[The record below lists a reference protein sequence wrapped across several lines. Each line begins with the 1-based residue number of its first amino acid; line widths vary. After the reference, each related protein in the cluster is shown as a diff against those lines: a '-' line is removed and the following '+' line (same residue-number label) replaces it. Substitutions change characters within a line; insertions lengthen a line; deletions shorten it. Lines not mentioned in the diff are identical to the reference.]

1 LKADPFVS
9 ILYKDLS
16 RPPESEDGPC
26 PMRSTASWR
35 RIRPTSATSRTRC
48 ARSIASVTPDA
59 DEYLKLGWKV
69 IWYGFG
75 PQMPDQFA
83 VVMPT
88 RNHVGLGSPT
98 GPTSGPEGKLEGTGK
113 RMRHVKLRTAADAED
128 PAIAALLRAQVALL
142 RAERA
147 APKGKAR
154 PKASKKKAA
163 ARPKARKKV
172 AARRKV
178 RKATAR

>member
-1 LKADPFVS
+1 MADEIDRFLAAYSPE
-9 ILYKDLS
+9 IRDLTHQV
-16 RPPESEDGPC
+16 R
-26 PMRSTASWR
+26 AL
-35 RIRPTSATSRTRC
+35 
-48 ARSIASVTPDA
+48 IASVTPDA

-75 PQMPDQFA
+75 PKMPDQFA

-88 RNHVGLGSPT
+88 RNHVGLGFAYGSDLPD
-98 GPTSGPEGKLEGTGK
+98 PKGKLEGSGK

-147 APKGKAR
+147 APTG
-154 PKASKKKAA
+154 
-163 ARPKARKKV
+163 KARKKARKKAPKKAGRAASSRRKRASARSGAR
-172 AARRKV
+172 AAR
-178 RKATAR
+178 AR

>member
-1 LKADPFVS
+1 MSDEIGRFLEAYTPD
-9 ILYKDLS
+9 IRDLTHQV
-16 RPPESEDGPC
+16 R
-26 PMRSTASWR
+26 AL
-35 RIRPTSATSRTRC
+35 
-48 ARSIASVTPDA
+48 IASVAPDA

-75 PQMPDQFA
+75 PKMPDQFA

-88 RNHVGLGSPT
+88 RNHVGLGFAYGCDLPD
-98 GPTSGPEGKLEGTGK
+98 PKGKLEGTGK
-113 RMRHVKLRTAADAED
+113 RMRHVKLRTAADAAD

>member
-1 LKADPFVS
+1 MADEIDRFLEAYTPD
-9 ILYKDLS
+9 IRDLTHQV
-16 RPPESEDGPC
+16 R
-26 PMRSTASWR
+26 AL
-35 RIRPTSATSRTRC
+35 
-48 ARSIASVTPDA
+48 IASVTPDA

-75 PQMPDQFA
+75 PKMPDQFA

-88 RNHVGLGSPT
+88 RNHVGLGFAYGSDLPD
-98 GPTSGPEGKLEGTGK
+98 PRRKLEGTGK
-113 RMRHVKLRTAADAED
+113 RMRHVKLRTAADAAD

-147 APKGKAR
+147 APRAG
-154 PKASKKKAA
+154 KKKAA

-172 AARRKV
+172 AARRKA
-178 RKATAR
+178 RKATAQ

>member
-1 LKADPFVS
+1 MSDEIDRFLEAYPPD
-9 ILYKDLS
+9 IRDLTH
-16 RPPESEDGPC
+16 RV
-26 PMRSTASWR
+26 RAL
-35 RIRPTSATSRTRC
+35 
-48 ARSIASVTPDA
+48 IASVTPDA

-75 PQMPDQFA
+75 PKMPDQFA

-88 RNHVGLGSPT
+88 RNHVGLGFAYGSDLPDPK
-98 GPTSGPEGKLEGTGK
+98 GRLEGTGK
-113 RMRHVKLRTAADAED
+113 RMRHVKLRTAAEAED

-147 APKGKAR
+147 APKAG
-154 PKASKKKAA
+154 KKKAA

>member
-1 LKADPFVS
+1 MSDEIDRFLEAYTPD
-9 ILYKDLS
+9 IRDLTHQV
-16 RPPESEDGPC
+16 R
-26 PMRSTASWR
+26 AL
-35 RIRPTSATSRTRC
+35 
-48 ARSIASVTPDA
+48 IASVTPDA

-75 PQMPDQFA
+75 PKMPDQFA

-88 RNHVGLGSPT
+88 RNHVGLGFAYGADLPD
-98 GPTSGPEGKLEGTGK
+98 PKGKLEGTGK
-113 RMRHVKLRTAADAED
+113 RMRHVKLRTAAEAAD

-154 PKASKKKAA
+154 PKAPKKAGKKA
-163 ARPKARKKV
+163 GKKPARKPAKKAGR
-172 AARRKV
+172 AASSPRK
-178 RKATAR
+178 RA

>member
-1 LKADPFVS
+1 MADEIDRFLEGYTPE
-9 ILYKDLS
+9 IRDLTHQV
-16 RPPESEDGPC
+16 RVL
-26 PMRSTASWR
+26 
-35 RIRPTSATSRTRC
+35 
-48 ARSIASVTPDA
+48 IASVTPDA

-75 PQMPDQFA
+75 PKMPDQFA

-88 RNHVGLGSPT
+88 RNHVGLGFAYGCDLPD
-98 GPTSGPEGKLEGTGK
+98 PKGKLEGTGK
-113 RMRHVKLRTAADAED
+113 RMRHVKLRTAAEAAD

-154 PKASKKKAA
+154 PKATKKAGKKAGKKPAKKAGRA
-163 ARPKARKKV
+163 ASS
-172 AARRKV
+172 RRK
-178 RKATAR
+178 RA

>member
-1 LKADPFVS
+1 MSDEIDRFLEAYPPD
-9 ILYKDLS
+9 IRDLTHQV
-16 RPPESEDGPC
+16 R
-26 PMRSTASWR
+26 AL
-35 RIRPTSATSRTRC
+35 
-48 ARSIASVTPDA
+48 IASVTPNA

-75 PQMPDQFA
+75 PKMPDQFA

-88 RNHVGLGSPT
+88 RNHVGLGFAYGRDLPD
-98 GPTSGPEGKLEGTGK
+98 PKGKLEGTGK

-154 PKASKKKAA
+154 ARAKAPKKSAKKVGKKPAKKAA
-163 ARPKARKKV
+163 RAASSLRRRASAR
-172 AARRKV
+172 
-178 RKATAR
+178 

>member
-1 LKADPFVS
+1 MSDEIDRFLEAYTPD
-9 ILYKDLS
+9 IRDLTH
-16 RPPESEDGPC
+16 RV
-26 PMRSTASWR
+26 RAL
-35 RIRPTSATSRTRC
+35 
-48 ARSIASVTPDA
+48 IASVTPDA

-75 PQMPDQFA
+75 PKMPDQFA

-88 RNHVGLGSPT
+88 RHHVGLGFAYGSDLPD
-98 GPTSGPEGKLEGTGK
+98 PKGKLEGTGK
-113 RMRHVKLRTAADAED
+113 RMRHVKLRTAADAAD

-154 PKASKKKAA
+154 LKVPKRASKKASKKAGPAA
-163 ARPKARKKV
+163 SS
-172 AARRKV
+172 RRK
-178 RKATAR
+178 RASAR

>member
-1 LKADPFVS
+1 MSDEIDRFLEGYTPD
-9 ILYKDLS
+9 IRDLTHQV
-16 RPPESEDGPC
+16 R
-26 PMRSTASWR
+26 AL
-35 RIRPTSATSRTRC
+35 
-48 ARSIASVTPDA
+48 IASVTPDA

-75 PQMPDQFA
+75 PKMPDQFA

-88 RNHVGLGSPT
+88 RNHVGLGFAYGSDLPD
-98 GPTSGPEGKLEGTGK
+98 PKRKLEGTGK
-113 RMRHVKLRTAADAED
+113 RMRHVKLRTAGDVAD

-154 PKASKKKAA
+154 PKAPKKAGKKPA
-163 ARPKARKKV
+163 KKAGRG
-172 AARRKV
+172 ASSRRK
-178 RKATAR
+178 RA

>member
-1 LKADPFVS
+1 MADEIDRF
-9 ILYKDLS
+9 LAAY
-16 RPPESEDGPC
+16 PPE
-26 PMRSTASWR
+26 
-35 RIRPTSATSRTRC
+35 IRDLTHQVRAL
-48 ARSIASVTPDA
+48 IASVTPDA

-75 PQMPDQFA
+75 PKMPDQFA

-88 RNHVGLGSPT
+88 RNHVGLGFAYGRDLPD
-98 GPTSGPEGKLEGTGK
+98 PKVKLEGTGK
-113 RMRHVKLRTAADAED
+113 RMRHVKLRTAGDVAD

-147 APKGKAR
+147 APKAGK
-154 PKASKKKAA
+154 KKKAA
-163 ARPKARKKV
+163 ARPTARKKV

>member
-1 LKADPFVS
+1 MSDEIDRFLEAYPPD
-9 ILYKDLS
+9 IRDLTHQV
-16 RPPESEDGPC
+16 R
-26 PMRSTASWR
+26 AL
-35 RIRPTSATSRTRC
+35 
-48 ARSIASVTPDA
+48 IASVTPDA

-75 PQMPDQFA
+75 PKMPDQFA

-88 RNHVGLGSPT
+88 RNHVGLGFAYGSDLPD
-98 GPTSGPEGKLEGTGK
+98 PKGKLEGTGK

-154 PKASKKKAA
+154 PKASKKAA
-163 ARPKARKKV
+163 KKGKKPV
-172 AARRKV
+172 KKGGSATPSRRK
-178 RKATAR
+178 RA